1 MEQIIIILLLTTI
14 ALLIY
19 KNIKLQK
26 TKPKMYINIGNSEY
40 TESYSN
46 KLREDSRK
54 QLYTRDRRR
63 KRHTRIWSVL
73 RFMVTYNDL
82 MNSKNFYDIRNG
94 RKAHE
99 EAKGRMRKE
108 HVEEN
113 DIETAIRFCRMENFY
128 GTCQYSLNNSEIEQ
142 LYKWQNIQISEK
154 ELLNNVL
161 ESYQSYWNEVLN
173 SYKRPSARKNRL
185 NYLIEDLDEVLS
197 LPYIQEYPDIT
208 EKIKA
213 LQYSYSVELTK
224 H

>member
-1 MEQIIIILLLTTI
+1 MELIIIILIFATI
-14 ALLIY
+14 ALL
-19 KNIKLQK
+19 KNIKPQK
-26 TKPKMYINIGNSEY
+26 TKPKIHINTGNSEY
-40 TESYSN
+40 
-46 KLREDSRK
+46 EDRRK

-63 KRHTRIWSVL
+63 KRHIRIWSVL

-82 MNSKNFYDIRNG
+82 MNSENFYDFKTG
-94 RKAHE
+94 KKAYE

-108 HVEEN
+108 RVKEN

-128 GTCQYSLNNSEIEQ
+128 GTCQYPLNNSEIEQ
-142 LYKWQNIQISEK
+142 LYKWQNIQINEK
-154 ELLNNVL
+154 ELLNNVI

-185 NYLIEDLDEVLS
+185 NYLVENLNEVLS

-213 LQYSYSVELTK
+213 LQHSYFVELTK
-224 H
+224 Q

>member
-1 MEQIIIILLLTTI
+1 MEQIVIIILLATI

-26 TKPKMYINIGNSEY
+26 AKPKMYINIGNSEL
-40 TESYSN
+40 TESHPN
-46 KLREDSRK
+46 KSWDEERK
-54 QLYTRDRRR
+54 RLYTRDRRR

-82 MNSKNFYDIRNG
+82 MNSRNFYDFRNG
-94 RKAHE
+94 KKAHE

-108 HVEEN
+108 HVEKN

-128 GTCQYSLNNSEIEQ
+128 GTCHYSLNKSEIEQ
-142 LYKWQNIQISEK
+142 LYEWQNIMISEE

-161 ESYQSYWNEVLN
+161 VSYQSYWNGVLN

-197 LPYIQEYPDIT
+197 LPYIQEYPNVA
-208 EKIKA
+208 ERIKA
-213 LQYSYSVELTK
+213 LQHSYSMELTVP
-224 H
+224 